1 MTSKVRM
8 KVKVWSLILIV
19 FMLGGVTGA
28 SLDRLYVLS
37 QRGDR
42 SGTTAPGSRW
52 RQQMLENMKR
62 DLELNDDQVSKI
74 RVVFEDIRK
83 EFQPKRFSECPGFKE
98 MREKTNTRIRSI
110 LTPEQQERFD
120 QINAKRE
127 AEKNQK

>member
-8 KVKVWSLILIV
+8 KVQIWSLILVV
-19 FMLGGVTGA
+19 FVLGGVTGA
-28 SLDRLYVLS
+28 SLDRLYLLN

-42 SGTTAPGSRW
+42 SGAAGPGQRW

-62 DLELNDDQVSKI
+62 DLNLTDDQVSKI
-74 RVVFEDIRK
+74 RVVFEDNRK
-83 EFQPKRFSECPGFKE
+83 EFQPKRFSECPSFKE

>member
-1 MTSKVRM
+1 MTSKGRV
-8 KVKVWSLILIV
+8 KVQVWSLILIV
-19 FMLGGVTGA
+19 FVLGGVTGA
-28 SLDRLYVLS
+28 SLDRLYLLK

-42 SGTTAPGSRW
+42 SGTAGPGSRG

-62 DLELNDDQVSKI
+62 DLNLTDDQVSKI
-74 RVVFEDIRK
+74 RVIFEDIRK

-98 MREKTNTRIRSI
+98 MREKTDTRIRSV